1 MLDLKFVRANP
12 DIVQEAVKNKNE
24 RLDFS
29 TYTDSDQ
36 RRRDLLKE
44 VEGLKNQRNT
54 ESQAIAEMKRNQED
68 ASVQIAAMR
77 EVSAHVKTL
86 DTELAKIEADI
97 QEILTRIP
105 NIPHESVPVG
115 PDESANEEV
124 RRWGETPV
132 VDFQRKP
139 HWEIGEALDIL
150 DFQRPGK
157 ITGSN
162 FMIYKGAGAR
172 LERAIIQFM
181 LDLHTQKHG
190 YTEISPPFV
199 VNRDSMFGTGQ
210 IPKMEYDMYRIDEDD
225 LFLIPTAEVPVT
237 NIHRGEILNEEELPI
252 RYTAYTPCFR
262 REAGSYGRDTRGLTR
277 LHQFDKVEMVKF
289 THPDTSY
296 DELESLVQD
305 AEEVL
310 QLLGIPYRVLNLATG
325 DLSFAAAKCYDLEAW
340 APGIERWQEV
350 SSCSNFVDFQARRS
364 EIRFRAKSGKSQLV
378 HTLNGS
384 GLGLPRTLIAIIEH
398 YQTAEGTIR
407 VPEVLQPYMGG
418 LKVIE

>member
-1 MLDLKFVRANP
+1 MLDLKFVRSNP
-12 DIVQEAVKNKNE
+12 DIVQEAIKNKNE

-29 TYTDSDQ
+29 TYTDRDQ

-54 ESQAIAEMKRNQED
+54 ESQAIAELKRNQDD
-68 ASVQIAAMR
+68 AGARITAMR
-77 EVSAHVKTL
+77 EVSSQIKTL
-86 DTELAKIEADI
+86 DTELSEIEGDI

-115 PDESANEEV
+115 LDESSNEEV
-124 RRWGETPV
+124 RRWGETAPI
-132 VDFQRKP
+132 DFQRKP

-210 IPKMEYDMYRIDEDD
+210 IPKMEDDMYRIDEDD
-225 LFLIPTAEVPVT
+225 LFLIPTAEVPLT
-237 NIHRGEILNEEELPI
+237 NIHRGEILVEEELPI

-296 DELESLVQD
+296 EELESLVRD

-325 DLSFAAAKCYDLEAW
+325 DLSFSAAKCYDLEAW

-364 EIRFRAKSGKSQLV
+364 EIRFRTKSGKSQLV

-384 GLGLPRTLIAIIEH
+384 GLALPRTLIAVIEH

-418 LKVIE
+418 LKVIA

>member
-384 GLGLPRTLIAIIEH
+384 GLALPRTLIAIIEH